1 MRLPLAPR
9 LRNSAISSPT
19 RLRSQGPKRSPCA
32 ATSARCV
39 KRDGYPHPRPQARR
53 ARRHVFDS
61 LAGYIHQSLLHRPG
75 KGERRLVVRHDRR
88 AGVRA
93 DADAGRQ
100 AERQRYRHGQI
111 ALTHWRAIDELDE
124 RQPHP
129 QAVRTFAPSNRRTF
143 LPCGKGALDGC
154 PPSLRQTLPLCF
166 GIMRWWPFS
175 TLSQK
180 SPSNSGSLHFR
191 PTKPHQSPVETCDHD
206 ST

>member
-1 MRLPLAPR
+1 MNGRCAPDCGRRRNATVAPTASFLITVPTRVNRTCPNSPALQMRLAGQIHL
-9 LRNSAISSPT
+9 
-19 RLRSQGPKRSPCA
+19 
-32 ATSARCV
+32 
-39 KRDGYPHPRPQARR
+39 HF
-53 ARRHVFDS
+53 RRHVFDS

-93 DADAGRQ
+93 DEDVGRQ

-143 LPCGKGALDGC
+143 FAGKAHWTDARPAC
-154 PPSLRQTLPLCF
+154 DRLCHCA
-166 GIMRWWPFS
+166 
-175 TLSQK
+175 
-180 SPSNSGSLHFR
+180 SG
-191 PTKPHQSPVETCDHD
+191 
-206 ST
+206 